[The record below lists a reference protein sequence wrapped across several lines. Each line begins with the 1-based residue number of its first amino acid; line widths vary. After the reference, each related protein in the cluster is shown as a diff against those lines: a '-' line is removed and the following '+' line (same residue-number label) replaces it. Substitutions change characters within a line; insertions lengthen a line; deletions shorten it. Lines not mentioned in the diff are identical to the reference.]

1 METVAFHP
9 DGLILATGMEQ
20 GAVAVWDVKS
30 QGCVTQFEGHAGAV
44 KSLAFS
50 ENGFVMASG
59 SVDGTVKVWDLRNG
73 ACLQTLAIGKSTR
86 LLPVSF
92 LRSFEI

>member
-30 QGCVTQFEGHAGAV
+30 HKCIREV
-44 KSLAFS
+44 KDQ
-50 ENGFVMASG
+50 N
-59 SVDGTVKVWDLRNG
+59 N
-73 ACLQTLAIGKSTR
+73 LQ
-86 LLPVSF
+86 
-92 LRSFEI
+92 